1 VTAWNLT
8 KWHLPYYD
16 SGDGTTTG
24 DFEIKDS
31 FSSNLFRHLVFS
43 ADLISSPNWY
53 LGLGY
58 NYKTRTDM
66 STYSRSILSGFS
78 LAGGIKV
85 KAFNFGVAFAQPHK
99 GATTFMLN
107 LNLSLNDILNR

>member
-1 VTAWNLT
+1 
-8 KWHLPYYD
+8 
-16 SGDGTTTG
+16 
-24 DFEIKDS
+24 
-31 FSSNLFRHLVFS
+31 
-43 ADLISSPNWY
+43 
-53 LGLGY
+53 
-58 NYKTRTDM
+58 M